1 MPNFSGCCESDEYL
15 CQICG
20 RPKCSNCYPPVWVEG
35 RGNACPDCQ
44 QKCLVICKDDEGTYR
59 IATRQLMTV
68 AVAENYLKGIAV
80 ERDPLII
87 HPNVDWD
94 LRQ

>member
-1 MPNFSGCCESDEYL
+1 
-15 CQICG
+15 
-20 RPKCSNCYPPVWVEG
+20 
-35 RGNACPDCQ
+35 
-44 QKCLVICKDDEGTYR
+44 LVICKDDEGTYR

-68 AVAENYLKGIAV
+68 AVAESYLKSIAV
-80 ERDPLII
+80 ERDPLIV